1 MIGGVELMSWKVGVE
16 QDLKQAYVCSPYWWI
31 RYLRIFQ
38 FFCSPGASLD
48 GVARTVP
55 SVNPGQI
62 VPMVGASVS
71 PLNVPV
77 MMDTQD
83 QPVKTRSVEK
93 DATLKM

>member
-1 MIGGVELMSWKVGVE
+1 M
-16 QDLKQAYVCSPYWWI
+16 
-31 RYLRIFQ
+31 
-38 FFCSPGASLD
+38 
-48 GVARTVP
+48 ARTVP